1 MAQKLLFLSLLVVC
15 VTMLIFTWLT
25 RGTLCELTHNLGPA
39 RTGLIKS
46 FIAKVL

>member
-25 RGTLCELTHNLGPA
+25 RDTLCELIHNLDPG

-46 FIAKVL
+46 FIANVL